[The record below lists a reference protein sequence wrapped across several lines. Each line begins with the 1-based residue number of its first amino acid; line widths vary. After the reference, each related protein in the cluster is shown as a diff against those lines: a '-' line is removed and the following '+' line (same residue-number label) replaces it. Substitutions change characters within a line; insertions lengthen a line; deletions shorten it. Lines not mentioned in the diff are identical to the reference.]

1 MDILRL
7 LTRSPSDITS
17 RDLYDFWSKYSGSV
31 EGAEFMFMQDLI
43 QSEFDTS
50 DGEDVYPFL
59 AVVLKRYGKNPSEW
73 ESLLRILLRKR
84 IELHSPV
91 PWTHNLENLNKRLNH
106 ALPGANLKHC
116 TPLDELFR
124 FTETPFE
131 GEAAAHRWLRLLSS
145 EGYDVRA
152 YLEEESALHAEQM
165 QLTIHSGRLLR
176 TRFLDSV

>member
-1 MDILRL
+1 
-7 LTRSPSDITS
+7 
-17 RDLYDFWSKYSGSV
+17 
-31 EGAEFMFMQDLI
+31 MFMQDLI

-91 PWTHNLENLNKRLNH
+91 PWTHGLEKLNKRLNH
-106 ALPGANLKHC
+106 AFPGANLKHC

-131 GEAAAHRWLRLLSS
+131 GEAAAHRWLRLLSG

-176 TRFLDSV
+176 TRFLDGV